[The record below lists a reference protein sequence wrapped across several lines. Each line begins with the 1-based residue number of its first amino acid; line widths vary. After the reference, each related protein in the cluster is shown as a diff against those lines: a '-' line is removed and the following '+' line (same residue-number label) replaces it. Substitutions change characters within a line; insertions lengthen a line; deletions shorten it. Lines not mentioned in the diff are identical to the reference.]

1 MTIVSVRLP
10 EKILREVDLF
20 AQDIHIPRA
29 EYIRMAIEQM
39 NDNIR
44 VKKRSER
51 LKAVS
56 LRVRKESIR
65 VNKEFSELEDDL
77 ED

>member
-1 MTIVSVRLP
+1 MTIVSIRLP
-10 EKILREVDLF
+10 ENVLREVDLF
-20 AQDIHIPRA
+20 AKDIHIPRT
-29 EYIRMAIEQM
+29 EYIRRAIEQM
-39 NDNIR
+39 NENIKN
-44 VKKRSER
+44 KKRSER